1 MELAATSCESEQG
14 MAHLEKEVRFYVF
27 EGNESIYWG
36 TNSGLSKGNNRY
48 GIPDD
53 NDQAEV
59 DALLQHFVQNP
70 L

>member
-1 MELAATSCESEQG
+1 L
-14 MAHLEKEVRFYVF
+14 AHLEKEVRFYVF
-27 EGNESIYWG
+27 EGNEMQSIYWD

-48 GIPDD
+48 DIADD
-53 NDQAEV
+53 NDWVEV